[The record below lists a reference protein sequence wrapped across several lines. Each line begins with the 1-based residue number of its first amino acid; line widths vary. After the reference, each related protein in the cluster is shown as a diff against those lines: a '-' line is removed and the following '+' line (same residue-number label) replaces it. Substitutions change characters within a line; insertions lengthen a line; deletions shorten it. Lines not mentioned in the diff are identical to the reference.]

1 MENKECTILCMVSRF
16 LAALADLRFILSCRR
31 LQPSAQ
37 CMLSIDQRSRTS
49 ELNAGVSVVRLLTY
63 SLFSAVCAPDDAER
77 VASIYNRYVS
87 KTTVT
92 FETEPVPVE
101 VMRGRIDSIS
111 SAFPYFVYE
120 YDGELIGYCYAHL
133 WKEREAYSKTLET
146 TVYLAPEA
154 CHKGIGPLLM
164 THLIDECRRQ
174 GYHALIA
181 CITADNLSSLR
192 FHQRLGFR
200 QVSRFSEVGR
210 KFDRWL
216 DVIDLE
222 LIL

>member
-1 MENKECTILCMVSRF
+1 MNG
-16 LAALADLRFILSCRR
+16 FIR
-31 LQPSAQ
+31 P
-37 CMLSIDQRSRTS
+37 
-49 ELNAGVSVVRLLTY
+49 VRL
-63 SLFSAVCAPDDAER
+63 DDAER

-87 KTTVT
+87 KTTIT

-192 FHQRLGFR
+192 FHQRLCFR

-210 KFDRWL
+210 KFGRWL

-222 LIL
+222 LILCFSVGVLVHHKDILPSLFCQSEDRRIAEYFCKLEKIRLFLGEIIPKGAVISENILILASF

>member
-1 MENKECTILCMVSRF
+1 MNGLLRPVI
-16 LAALADLRFILSCRR
+16 LAD
-31 LQPSAQ
+31 
-37 CMLSIDQRSRTS
+37 
-49 ELNAGVSVVRLLTY
+49 AGRI
-63 SLFSAVCAPDDAER
+63 AA
-77 VASIYNRYVS
+77 IYNKYIAD
-87 KTTVT
+87 TTIT

-101 VMRGRIDSIS
+101 VMRGRIDSVS

-120 YDGELIGYCYAHL
+120 YDGEVLGYCYAHL
-133 WKEREAYSKTLET
+133 WKERVAYSKTLET
-146 TVYLAPEA
+146 TIYLAPEA
-154 CHKGIGPLLM
+154 CHKGIGQLLM

-181 CITADNLSSLR
+181 CITADNLPSLQ
-192 FHQRLGFR
+192 FHHRLGFR

-222 LIL
+222 LVL

>member
-1 MENKECTILCMVSRF
+1 MNG
-16 LAALADLRFILSCRR
+16 FIR
-31 LQPSAQ
+31 P
-37 CMLSIDQRSRTS
+37 
-49 ELNAGVSVVRLLTY
+49 VRL
-63 SLFSAVCAPDDAER
+63 DDAER

-92 FETEPVPVE
+92 FETEPVTAE

-120 YDGELIGYCYAHL
+120 YDGVVLGYCYVHL
-133 WKEREAYSKTLET
+133 WKGREAYSKTLET
-146 TVYLAPEA
+146 TVYLDSEA
-154 CHKGIGPLLM
+154 CHQRIGSQLM
-164 THLIDECRRQ
+164 RHLIEECRRR
-174 GYHALIA
+174 GYHVLIA
-181 CITADNLSSLR
+181 CITADNLSSLQ
-192 FHQRLGFR
+192 FHHRLGFR

>member
-1 MENKECTILCMVSRF
+1 MNGLLRPVT
-16 LAALADLRFILSCRR
+16 LAD
-31 LQPSAQ
+31 
-37 CMLSIDQRSRTS
+37 
-49 ELNAGVSVVRLLTY
+49 AGRI
-63 SLFSAVCAPDDAER
+63 AA
-77 VASIYNRYVS
+77 IYNRYIAD
-87 KTTVT
+87 TTIT
-92 FETEPVPVE
+92 FETKPVTPE
-101 VMRGRIDSIS
+101 EMRTRIETIS

-120 YDGELIGYCYAHL
+120 YDGVVLGYCYAHL

-154 CHKGIGPLLM
+154 CHQGIGLRLM
-164 THLIDECRRQ
+164 RHLIEDCRRR
-174 GYHALIA
+174 GYHALVA
-181 CITADNLSSLR
+181 CVTADNLPSLH

-222 LIL
+222 LVL

>member
-1 MENKECTILCMVSRF
+1 MNGLLRPVI
-16 LAALADLRFILSCRR
+16 LAD
-31 LQPSAQ
+31 
-37 CMLSIDQRSRTS
+37 
-49 ELNAGVSVVRLLTY
+49 AGRI
-63 SLFSAVCAPDDAER
+63 AA
-77 VASIYNRYVS
+77 IYNKYIAD
-87 KTTVT
+87 TTIT

-101 VMRGRIDSIS
+101 VMRGRIDSVS

-120 YDGELIGYCYAHL
+120 YDGELLGYCYAHL

-154 CHKGIGPLLM
+154 CHQGIGSRLMRLL
-164 THLIDECRRQ
+164 IEECRRQ

-181 CITADNLSSLR
+181 CITADNLPSLQ
-192 FHQRLGFR
+192 FHHRLGFR

-222 LIL
+222 LVL

>member
-1 MENKECTILCMVSRF
+1 
-16 LAALADLRFILSCRR
+16 
-31 LQPSAQ
+31 
-37 CMLSIDQRSRTS
+37 MLSIDQWSRTS

-77 VASIYNRYVS
+77 VVSIYNRYVS
-87 KTTVT
+87 KTTVA